1 MVFYNGLEQ
10 RAEKEIFRLSDSYEQ
25 KCNDYELDLTCEVF
39 NINPGCNEDL
49 LTSSKVLSGYTTFV
63 EKVRLYDKEM
73 DQLKDAVNKALEEC
87 IEEDILADFFTTRRQ
102 EVLHVAVLDFTFEQR
117 EKLIARDNFEEGV
130 SQGLSQVAEN
140 MLRAQKPL
148 EEIADMT
155 GLSMDALQKITQ
167 RIETD
172 GK

>member
-1 MVFYNGLEQ
+1 M
-10 RAEKEIFRLSDSYEQ
+10 SDSYEH

-87 IEEDILADFFTTRRQ
+87 IAENILADFFTTRRQ

-130 SQGLSQVAEN
+130 TQGISKGIDQGITKVAEN

-148 EEIADMT
+148 EETADMT
-155 GLSMDALQKITQ
+155 GLSMDALEKIAQ
-167 RIETD
+167 RIEAD